1 MNPGR
6 LGRPRNQ
13 MPSHHAEMVRPDG
26 VAPAQRSRWSEALP
40 YWAVV
45 VAWMLVISLM
55 STEPFSAANTHR
67 YIDPVLRYLFPNIT
81 RAELFFA
88 HTVIRKTAHFVE
100 FFILGCLTYWACRR
114 GRAPRWR
121 AAWMLQALG
130 LAIAYSVADEVH
142 QAFVPNRTFALTDS
156 GVDSLGAAVS
166 QVLIYLR
173 HGILARLAPSR

>member
-1 MNPGR
+1 
-6 LGRPRNQ
+6 
-13 MPSHHAEMVRPDG
+13 MVRPAG
-26 VAPAQRSRWSEALP
+26 AAPTQRRWWTEALP

-45 VAWMLVISLM
+45 VAWMLVISVM
-55 STEPFSAANTHR
+55 STEPFSATNTHR

-88 HTVIRKTAHFVE
+88 HTVIRKTAHFLE

-130 LAIAYSVADEVH
+130 LAIAYSVADEAH
-142 QAFVPNRTFALTDS
+142 QAFVPKRTFALTDS
-156 GVDSLGAAVS
+156 AVDSLGAAVS

-173 HGILARLAPSR
+173 HGVLARLALQR

>member
-1 MNPGR
+1 MPDQHE
-6 LGRPRNQ
+6 Q
-13 MPSHHAEMVRPDG
+13 MARGTG
-26 VAPAQRSRWSEALP
+26 VAAAPRSLWSEALP

-55 STEPFSAANTHR
+55 STEPFSATNTNR
-67 YIDPVLRYLFPNIT
+67 YIDPVLRYWFPTIT
-81 RAELFFA
+81 RGELLFA

-121 AAWMLQALG
+121 TAWMLQALG
-130 LAIAYSVADEVH
+130 LAIAYSVADEAH

-173 HGILARLAPSR
+173 HGVLARLALQR

>member
-1 MNPGR
+1 MRRQDAKRVHPTGT
-6 LGRPRNQ
+6 
-13 MPSHHAEMVRPDG
+13 
-26 VAPAQRSRWSEALP
+26 APALRQWWSEAWP
-40 YWAVV
+40 YWAEV
-45 VAWMLVISLM
+45 VAWMLVISLL

-88 HTVIRKTAHFVE
+88 HTVIRKTAHFLE

-130 LAIAYSVADEVH
+130 LAIAYSVADEAH
-142 QAFVPNRTFALTDS
+142 QAFVPKRTFALTDS
-156 GVDSLGAAVS
+156 AVDSLGAAVS

-173 HGILARLAPSR
+173 HGVLARLALQR